1 MEASFNLVFQIKNIS
16 TKIYQNIANKS
27 SFLRTTVV
35 DRNIKEKI
43 EEIQRNSGN
52 YGGFSLNSFPM
63 IFDTSKQTYNNNQA
77 NWIITFTRI
86 KCNKMCMIFNRFID
100 LTIEWYVGRGW
111 WWRKWCPLIAGCRWP
126 CLPLPTNYTLRF
138 LRFAIIRSLPKYM
151 VSIISDKWICNANP
165 IKS

>member
-77 NWIITFTRI
+77 N
-86 KCNKMCMIFNRFID
+86 
-100 LTIEWYVGRGW
+100 
-111 WWRKWCPLIAGCRWP
+111 
-126 CLPLPTNYTLRF
+126 
-138 LRFAIIRSLPKYM
+138 
-151 VSIISDKWICNANP
+151 
-165 IKS
+165 